1 MYEVS
6 LLEHSKLENEWI
18 VSREHLRADCQ
29 SCFGLCCTALY
40 FSASEG
46 FPADKAAGHPCT
58 HLQPD
63 FRCAIHETLGKQ
75 GLKGCIAFDCFGAGQ
90 RVSQVSFGGKD
101 WKATPNSAESMF
113 KVFLM
118 MLQLHELL
126 WHLSEALNQQATLEI
141 RNDLQ
146 DMLER
151 TERHTLLSPEEL
163 IRFDMAEHRQA
174 VNTLLLQTSELV
186 RTQALSKL
194 KHPPIPSRRQKQ
206 IGRGADLVGADL
218 RNLQLQGANL
228 RGALLI
234 AANLRDTNLNG
245 ADLIGADLRD
255 ADLRGADLSRS
266 IFLTQSQV
274 NSARGNH
281 RTELPSVLT
290 RPQHWDTI

>member
-1 MYEVS
+1 MT
-6 LLEHSKLENEWI
+6 HSNIENERI
-18 VSREHLRADCQ
+18 GSREHLRADCQ
-29 SCFGLCCTALY
+29 RCFGMCCTALY

-46 FPADKAAGHPCT
+46 FPMDKAAGRPCT

-63 FRCAIHETLGKQ
+63 FRCGIHETLGKQ

-101 WKATPNSAESMF
+101 WKSAPNSAESMF
-113 KVFLM
+113 KVFLI

-126 WHLSEALNQQATLEI
+126 WYLSEALDQQATWTIRHELE
-141 RNDLQ
+141 
-146 DMLER
+146 DMLDQ
-151 TERHTLLSPEEL
+151 TERHTLRSPEEL
-163 IRFDMAEHRQA
+163 IVFDVAEHREA

-186 RTQALSKL
+186 RAQALSKL
-194 KHPPIPSRRQKQ
+194 KDLPIPSRLQKH
-206 IGRGADLVGADL
+206 IGRGADLIGADL
-218 RNLQLQGANL
+218 RKVDLQGANL

-234 AANLRDTNLNG
+234 AADLRGTNLSG
-245 ADLIGADLRD
+245 ANLIGADLRD

-274 NSARGNH
+274 SSAKGNH
-281 RTELPSVLT
+281 STELPSILT